1 MTADVRN
8 DGGESFLS
16 RWSRLKRKEPTATE
30 TVVEPVA
37 EPAVDVSAE
46 GGLPPSEVAD
56 PTPEA
61 ADPPPDLPDVETL
74 DRDSDYKPFLA
85 ANVPTALRNA
95 ALRKLW
101 RSDPVFANLDGL
113 NDYDGDFTI
122 ASDAVGVVTKAVEKA
137 AEKIADAE
145 RRISDRADTS
155 IDTATDAP
163 DSGAPDPDTPDPS
176 SVSAGVEGTRVE
188 GKGVE
193 GTGETEPGRQPTRPR
208 RST

>member
-1 MTADVRN
+1 MTTDVRN

-122 ASDAVGVVTKAVEKA
+122 ASDAVGVVTKAAEKA
-137 AEKIADAE
+137 MEKLEDVGRPMPDNAEASAE
-145 RRISDRADTS
+145 TS
-155 IDTATDAP
+155 A
-163 DSGAPDPDTPDPS
+163 APDPGT
-176 SVSAGVEGTRVE
+176 VSAEAE
-188 GKGVE
+188 DAEEAKAD
-193 GTGETEPGRQPTRPR
+193 RQPT
-208 RST
+208 